1 MVPTDLSPEN
11 GQKPVFW
18 LFGSFNNPCAHSN
31 RATPPPSK
39 LCQIINKLH
48 EKYLSK
54 KVYSFQEEIRTDL
67 SLHYRRRR
75 RRHQPPPH
83 PPCAAPMP
91 PPPPPPTQLCLIIIK
106 LHAKYLSQRV
116 YGFGEKVEHPNRQT
130 DGRGVIIYRC
140 HSYPQPKQRSPT
152 HENQ

>member
-1 MVPTDLSPEN
+1 MTRHDLVVLLNVEKHIVLSKYAISSEPNRLSPEN

-54 KVYSFQEEIRTDL
+54 QVYSFQEEIRTDL

-75 RRHQPPPH
+75 RRRRRHQPPPH
-83 PPCAAPMP
+83 PPCAAAM
-91 PPPPPPTQLCLIIIK
+91 PPPPPTQLCLIIIK
-106 LHAKYLSQRV
+106 LHAKYLSKRV
-116 YGFGEKVEHPNRQT
+116 YRF
-130 DGRGVIIYRC
+130 
-140 HSYPQPKQRSPT
+140 
-152 HENQ
+152 